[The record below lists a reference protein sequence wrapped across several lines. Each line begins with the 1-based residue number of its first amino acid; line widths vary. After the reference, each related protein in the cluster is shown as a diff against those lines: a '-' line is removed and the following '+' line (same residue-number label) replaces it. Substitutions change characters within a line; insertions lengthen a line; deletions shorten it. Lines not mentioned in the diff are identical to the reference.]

1 MSSRL
6 MRALLKLYPRRI
18 RKRYGDEL
26 LDLQSELAAKGDLSR
41 TRLIRDVFAG
51 ALLVR
56 SSRQRAHVVIGAV
69 LLMVGLAIAV
79 TIISAPGTNPPARA
93 SHPELRLA
101 VKSPTAIPCGSC
113 SATSS
118 SSSLTLTCASIGQP
132 ANTVAPSGTSS
143 TQSGPSCQP
152 ASTGS
157 AVSISTT
164 TPSGRSTTALPT
176 AAVSISTTTPSGR
189 STTALPTAAVSISTT
204 TPSNRSTTALPT
216 AAVSISTTT
225 PSSRSTTALPTAAVS
240 ISTTTPSSRSTT
252 APADSASE
260 LKGSNGR
267 G

>member
-79 TIISAPGTNPPARA
+79 TTISAPGTNPPARA

-101 VKSPTAIPCGSC
+101 FTSPNPIPDGSRSAGSSSWSPTG
-113 SATSS
+113 
-118 SSSLTLTCASIGQP
+118 TCTFIDQP
-132 ANTVAPSGTSS
+132 ASTVAPSAASTG

-157 AVSISTT
+157 AVSISTSALAGPAAPPAT
-164 TPSGRSTTALPT
+164 AAARSTAPPPPGTSAAAGPAAPPATAL
-176 AAVSISTTTPSGR
+176 AR
-189 STTALPTAAVSISTT
+189 STAPPPPGMSAAAGPAAPPATALA
-204 TPSNRSTTALPT
+204 RSTAPPPPGTSAAAGPAAPPATAGP
-216 AAVSISTTT
+216 
-225 PSSRSTTALPTAAVS
+225 
-240 ISTTTPSSRSTT
+240 
-252 APADSASE
+252 
-260 LKGSNGR
+260 
-267 G
+267 

>member
-79 TIISAPGTNPPARA
+79 TTISAPGTNPRA
-93 SHPELRLA
+93 SHPELWLA
-101 VKSPTAIPCGSC
+101 VKSPNPIPYGSR
-113 SATSS
+113 SAGSS
-118 SSSLTLTCASIGQP
+118 SWSLTGTCTFIDQP
-132 ANTVAPSGTSS
+132 ASTVAPSAASTG

-157 AVSISTT
+157 AVSISTSALAGPAAPPAT
-164 TPSGRSTTALPT
+164 ALARSTAPPPPGTSALAGPAAPPATAL
-176 AAVSISTTTPSGR
+176 AR
-189 STTALPTAAVSISTT
+189 STAPPPPGTSALAGPAAPPATALA
-204 TPSNRSTTALPT
+204 RSTAPPPPGTSAAAGPAAPPATAGP
-216 AAVSISTTT
+216 
-225 PSSRSTTALPTAAVS
+225 
-240 ISTTTPSSRSTT
+240 
-252 APADSASE
+252 
-260 LKGSNGR
+260 
-267 G
+267 